1 MRKPVVAGVDG
12 SDSAEQAVR
21 WAAREAAHRGVPL
34 RLVHACMV
42 IEAYTPVKLPVS
54 VSEALADQGGDW
66 LRHAAELARE
76 AAPDVEVS
84 AHLDHGSA
92 AACLITESKSAELV
106 VLGSRGLGGFTG
118 LVVGSVALALTTHG
132 HCPTVVVRGE
142 QDRTG
147 KPVVVGVDASPAS
160 EAAIGFAFEEA
171 SRLGVPL
178 VAQHTWTDLSLYVK
192 FSIAPYGVNWGQV
205 QADQEHL
212 LTERLAGWQEK
223 YPQVPVQ
230 LTVTAGRAAHN
241 LLEAARAAQLVVV
254 GSRGRG
260 GVAGMLLGST
270 SQALLHHSP
279 CAVAVVRPGIEN

>member
-1 MRKPVVAGVDG
+1 MSKPVVVGVDG
-12 SDSAEQAVR
+12 SDSAEHAVR
-21 WAAREAAHRGVPL
+21 WAAKEAVHRGVPL
-34 RLVHACMV
+34 RLVHSCLV

-54 VSEALADQGGDW
+54 VSEALADQGRDW

-84 AHLDHGSA
+84 AYLRHGSA
-92 AACLITESKSAELV
+92 AASLITESESAGLL

-142 QDRTG
+142 QDGTG

-192 FSIAPYGVNWGQV
+192 FSVAPYGVNWAQV
-205 QADQEHL
+205 QADQERL
-212 LTERLAGWQEK
+212 LTERLAVWREK
-223 YPQVPVQ
+223 YPQVSVQ
-230 LTVTAGRAAHN
+230 LAVAAGRAAHN
-241 LLEAARAAQLVVV
+241 LLEEARAAQLVVV

-270 SQALLHHSP
+270 SQALLHHSS
-279 CAVAVVRPGIEN
+279 CAVAVVRPDSES